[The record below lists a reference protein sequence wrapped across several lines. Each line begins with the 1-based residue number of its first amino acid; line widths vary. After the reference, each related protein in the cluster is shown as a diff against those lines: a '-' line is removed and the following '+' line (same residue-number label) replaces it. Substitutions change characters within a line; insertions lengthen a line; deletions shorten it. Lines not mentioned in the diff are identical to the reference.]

1 MIKPLFHPEA
11 EAEYLHAFEW
21 YEARSP
27 RAALRF
33 EAQIEDVLAR
43 IAATPESFPRYNDA
57 HRFGIVRRFPYS
69 VVFQILSDHVYVVA
83 IAHSSRSTDYW
94 QDRV

>member
-1 MIKPLFHPEA
+1 VDKSLFHPEA

-33 EAQIEDVLAR
+33 ESQVDDVLAR
-43 IAATPESFPRYNDA
+43 ITATPESFPRYDA
-57 HRFGIVRRFPYS
+57 VHQFAIMHRFPYS
-69 VVFQILSDHVYVVA
+69 IVSKIFPTLYTWL
-83 IAHSSRSTDYW
+83 R
-94 QDRV
+94 